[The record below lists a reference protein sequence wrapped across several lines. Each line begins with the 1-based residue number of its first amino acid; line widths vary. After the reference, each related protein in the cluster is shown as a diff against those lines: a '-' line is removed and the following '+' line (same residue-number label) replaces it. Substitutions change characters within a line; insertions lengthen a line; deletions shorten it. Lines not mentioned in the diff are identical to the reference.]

1 MVARTSTRTAA
12 LELSQAAEQDN
23 AGTKEPDTIIFL
35 QGYSAAS
42 EFYGFDCVYNAF
54 LKKTASAHMGTDIS
68 SERVVGLSILA
79 GLPALF
85 WPALANWLLEANGF
99 DVAAADLV
107 LFGASIAM
115 FLLAVCAPLTSK
127 SI

>member
-1 MVARTSTRTAA
+1 
-12 LELSQAAEQDN
+12 
-23 AGTKEPDTIIFL
+23 
-35 QGYSAAS
+35 
-42 EFYGFDCVYNAF
+42 
-54 LKKTASAHMGTDIS
+54 MGTDIS